1 MRKNG
6 FTLIELLV
14 VIAIIGILATVSI
27 VALNNAR
34 AKSRDSKRL
43 GDTKNIQ
50 TALALYFQDKGRY
63 PDSLTIGQSL
73 FTTTTDSLGALTTST
88 YLSIIPAAPTPAD
101 GSCNTGKNAYG
112 YTVADDGQSYSLSF
126 CLGGASGSLTNSN
139 KCLTPVGTFDT
150 DCSSC
155 LVNPTNCSWQ
165 TIGSAGFTTSS
176 ASGLAFA
183 SFNNT
188 HYIAYSDADN
198 SSKLVAMKYTN
209 NAWTNI
215 GTFISNGA
223 ASSEDMTVDS
233 SGTPYIGYYSHYDS
247 CATDR
252 GTISKYN
259 GSSWS
264 VVGGA
269 CVYGSWIYDVSARAS
284 SNAVY
289 VLYRALNGKGYVVK
303 TTDGSTWTTLGGTS
317 ISTSTMSATR
327 NSLFI
332 YNNVPYVV
340 FNDAANSSKL
350 SVVRF
355 NGSSWE
361 YVGSPGFSISS
372 SRTPSIYV
380 YNNTPYVVFIDDG
393 EVPAWYIRVM
403 KFNGSTWE
411 YLGPQGSFGRNGS
424 AAYQAIFVLNNTPY
438 VVYYLSS
445 QVRIAKFNGTT
456 WESVAGGLISSGA
469 HTSISSYVI
478 NGVLYV
484 AFSDANNS
492 GKATVMKYDYNP

>member
-1 MRKNG
+1 
-6 FTLIELLV
+6 
-14 VIAIIGILATVSI
+14 
-27 VALNNAR
+27 
-34 AKSRDSKRL
+34 
-43 GDTKNIQ
+43 
-50 TALALYFQDKGRY
+50 
-63 PDSLTIGQSL
+63 
-73 FTTTTDSLGALTTST
+73 
-88 YLSIIPAAPTPAD
+88 
-101 GSCNTGKNAYG
+101 
-112 YTVADDGQSYSLSF
+112 
-126 CLGGASGSLTNSN
+126 
-139 KCLTPVGTFDT
+139 
-150 DCSSC
+150 
-155 LVNPTNCSWQ
+155 
-165 TIGSAGFTTSS
+165 
-176 ASGLAFA
+176 
-183 SFNNT
+183 
-188 HYIAYSDADN
+188 
-198 SSKLVAMKYTN
+198 
-209 NAWTNI
+209 
-215 GTFISNGA
+215 
-223 ASSEDMTVDS
+223 
-233 SGTPYIGYYSHYDS
+233 
-247 CATDR
+247 
-252 GTISKYN
+252 
-259 GSSWS
+259 
-264 VVGGA
+264 
-269 CVYGSWIYDVSARAS
+269 
-284 SNAVY
+284 
-289 VLYRALNGKGYVVK
+289 
-303 TTDGSTWTTLGGTS
+303 
-317 ISTSTMSATR
+317 
-327 NSLFI
+327 
-332 YNNVPYVV
+332 
-340 FNDAANSSKL
+340 L